1 MTTAN
6 ALTAEILAGISERHL
21 GVAWRSNVVRAMAIG
36 RSGKPRMISAGIEG
50 QGDITGILN
59 DGRRLEIEVKVGR
72 DQQSDRQKAFER
84 VIQKHGGVYV
94 VARDKEECLA
104 CIAARLRMKI

>member
-1 MTTAN
+1 MTAN

-50 QGDITGILN
+50 QGDITGILI
-59 DGRRLEIEVKVGR
+59 DGRRCEIEIKVGR
-72 DQQSDRQKAFER
+72 DQQSDKQKAFQRMIE
-84 VIQKHGGVYV
+84 KHGGVYV